1 MRSILFFLCFLA
13 FANTGF
19 AQDNYDVDLIPGNLR
34 NRANSCIRNE
44 ETVVDMRA
52 PENVMLTVKKA
63 ITVFNENGED
73 EARLVLY
80 YDKNTAIKG
89 IKGEVYNAVGKPISK
104 FTQSDFADVSA
115 ADGFSLFMDSRV
127 KHYLP
132 NVNQY
137 PYTIVYN
144 YEIRNKQNLIIPR
157 WIPKPAHDVSVEKS
171 SYTFI
176 SKPTDE
182 VRIKTLNYTGSP
194 EVVTDEKQKKMIWKI
209 DNIVAIKPEP
219 YSPDP
224 ETYRTSVQIAPKHF
238 FYYNHKGTYQNWEE
252 LGKWIYADLLK
263 QRNILPP
270 ATIQMVQELVKDE
283 KTDKDKARKIY
294 QYLQN
299 KTRYISVQIGIGGF
313 QPIAAS
319 EVDRLGYGDCKA
331 LVNYMQSMLNAV
343 NIESYYCVVEA
354 GNEKKGVDPKFAD
367 MTQGNH
373 IILCMPLKGDTT
385 WLECTSQKIPF
396 GYLGDFTDDRLVL
409 ACTADG
415 GKLLR
420 TPKLTAKNNLQ
431 IRNVELKINESGT
444 ATGNMNT
451 VFSGSQ
457 YDNHESLIGKSITE
471 QHKSLKVS
479 YNVDNID
486 FETVVFA
493 QEKNIDPKLTEDI
506 KVNIRNYAPINGNK
520 MYLQLNAFNITRS
533 IPEIKN
539 RILPV
544 YINRGFTDE
553 DTITYLLP
561 ENVQTDDIIP
571 ENKSFKNDFGLYQ
584 VKVTIEGKKLI
595 YYRKLMINDGTFPAS
610 KYEEFSKFMSN
621 VNAADYLK
629 LALSLKK

>member
-1 MRSILFFLCFLA
+1 MKFKLFFLCFLA
-13 FANTGF
+13 FANIGF
-19 AQDNYDVDLIPGNLR
+19 AQDDFDVDLIPGNLR

-44 ETVVDMRA
+44 EIVVDMRA

-80 YDKNTAIKG
+80 YDKNTSIKG
-89 IKGEVYNAVGKPISK
+89 IKGEVYNAIGKPISK
-104 FTQSDFADVSA
+104 FTQNDFADVSA
-115 ADGFSLFMDSRV
+115 ADGFSLFVDSRV

-137 PYTIVYN
+137 PYTIVYA

-182 VRIKTLNYTGSP
+182 VRIKTLNYSGSP
-194 EVVTDEKQKKMIWKI
+194 EIVTDEKQKKMTWKI
-209 DNIVAIKPEP
+209 DNIVAVKPEP

-224 ETYRTSVQIAPKHF
+224 ETYRTSVQIAPKNF
-238 FYYNHKGTYQNWEE
+238 YYYNHKGNYQNWEE
-252 LGKWIYADLLK
+252 LGKWIYDDLLK
-263 QRNILPP
+263 QRNTLPP

-354 GNEKKGVDPKFAD
+354 GSEKKGVDPKFAD

-396 GYLGDFTDDRLVL
+396 GYLGDFTDDRFVL
-409 ACTADG
+409 ACTANG

-420 TPKLTAKNNLQ
+420 TPKLTAENNLQ
-431 IRNVELKINESGT
+431 IRNVELKINEDGT
-444 ATGNMNT
+444 ATGTINT

-457 YDNHESLIGKSITE
+457 YDNHESLIGKSINE
-471 QHKSLKVS
+471 QHKSLKAS
-479 YNVDNID
+479 YNIDNID
-486 FETVVFA
+486 FETIVFA

-506 KVNIRNYAPINGNK
+506 KINIRNYAPINGNK

-561 ENVQTDDIIP
+561 ENVRTDDILP

-584 VKVTIEGKKLI
+584 VKVTMEGKKLT

-621 VNAADYLK
+621 VSAADYLK